1 MQIYESLSLKSTPR
15 KSPKVRRTPVV
26 VADVWPAIG
35 SGRSGVSSAHHPL
48 CARGGPVEDREG
60 DGRTGGRR
68 DFPIGYWFRV
78 RTHFANSR
86 RLRRAG
92 SLQLGGS
99 QWHRT
104 ARGSPRVAQRRGRIL
119 SSTSLR
125 VPGHPCLPSRL
136 RVPRG
141 SLPGRAGPSAGR
153 QGGREGGEGQAD
165 GWQPTVFCF
174 LTPDM
179 LLL

>member
-1 MQIYESLSLKSTPR
+1 M
-15 KSPKVRRTPVV
+15 
-26 VADVWPAIG
+26 WPAIG
-35 SGRSGVSSAHHPL
+35 SGRRRVSSAHHPL

-60 DGRTGGRR
+60 GGRTGGRR

-78 RTHFANSR
+78 RTHFANWR
-86 RLRRAG
+86 RLWRAG
-92 SLQLGGS
+92 LRQLGGS

-104 ARGSPRVAQRRGRIL
+104 ARGSPRVAQRRERRL
-119 SSTSLR
+119 SSTSLH

-141 SLPGRAGPSAGR
+141 SLPGRAGPSTSR
-153 QGGREGGEGQAD
+153 LGGREGGKEREGQAG

-179 LLL
+179 LRL

>member
-1 MQIYESLSLKSTPR
+1 MQFYESLSLKSTPR
-15 KSPKVRRTPVV
+15 KGPKVRTPVA

-35 SGRSGVSSAHHPL
+35 SGRSRVSSAHHPL
-48 CARGGPVEDREG
+48 CARVGPVEEDREG
-60 DGRTGGRR
+60 GARAGGRR
-68 DFPIGYWFRV
+68 DFPIGYRFRV

-92 SLQLGGS
+92 PLRLGGS

-104 ARGSPRVAQRRGRIL
+104 GRGSPRVAGRRGRRL

-141 SLPGRAGPSAGR
+141 SLPGRAGPSAGL
-153 QGGREGGEGQAD
+153 QGGRQGGEGQAG

-174 LTPDM
+174 LTSDM
-179 LLL
+179 LRL